1 MKQETL
7 RQLSA
12 LSVSIGAN
20 IRLLE
25 QATSVYNKEAQKLFI
40 SELKKDRERL
50 RDILG
55 MFNDSNMQ
63 L

>member
-7 RQLSA
+7 KQLSA
-12 LSVSIGAN
+12 LSISIGAN

-25 QATSVYNKEAQKLFI
+25 QATSVDNKESQKLFI

-50 RDILG
+50 RDIIG
-55 MFNDSNMQ
+55 MFNDYNIQ

>member
-7 RQLSA
+7 KQLSA

-25 QATSVYNKEAQKLFI
+25 QAANVNNIEAQKLFI

-50 RDILG
+50 RDIIG
-55 MFNDSNMQ
+55 MFNDYNIQ

>member
-1 MKQETL
+1 MKQETIK
-7 RQLSA
+7 QLSA
-12 LSVSIGAN
+12 LSISIGAN

-25 QATSVYNKEAQKLFI
+25 QAINVNGKEAQKLFI

-50 RDILG
+50 RDIIG
-55 MFNDSNMQ
+55 MFNDYNIQ

>member
-1 MKQETL
+1 MKQETF
-7 RQLSA
+7 RQLST

-20 IRLLE
+20 IRILE
-25 QATSVYNKEAQKLFI
+25 QVTSVDNKEAQKLFI

>member
-7 RQLSA
+7 NQLYA
-12 LSVSIGAN
+12 ISVSIGAN

-25 QATSVYNKEAQKLFI
+25 KATSVDNKEAAKLFI

-55 MFNDSNMQ
+55 MFNDYNIQ